1 MNSRVSYI
9 NQRLSLRD
17 PLQESLAIVAEVAE
31 IVPLSKLPSTEDD
44 NRLNS
49 AELLAKIKELYP
61 SCNDFE
67 RDFPSIC
74 FSIATGVGKTRLMG
88 ACISYLYLEKGV
100 KNFFVLSPNLTIYE
114 KLIEDFGNPGN
125 PKYVFSGISE
135 FVHNRPV
142 IITGD
147 NYNQQGSLFKD
158 TEIRI
163 NIFNI
168 AKFNAENRATR
179 SGGVSLPPRIKRLSE
194 YLGKSYWEYLSGL
207 NDLVI
212 LMDEAHRYHADASKN
227 AINELKPVLGIELTA
242 TPIDERGNPFKNVVF
257 EYSLAKALSDGKYV
271 KNPAIATRKNFRPNG
286 LSDAEI
292 EIIKLEDA
300 ISIHEDTKNHL
311 EIYAR
316 NNSVRK
322 VKPFVLVVCR
332 DINHARDTFNYINS
346 DQFFK
351 GIYRD
356 KALQIDSS
364 TRNEELIEKQF
375 LSLEHDDNEIEIVIH
390 VNMLKE
396 GWDVTN
402 LYTIVPL
409 RAANAAVLVEQTIGR
424 GLRLPYKG
432 ERTGEDKVDKL
443 TVVAHDNFEKVI
455 EAAQDPNSV
464 LNKLTYIEIPEEDLA
479 AKTIV
484 IASVSR
490 NAAELEAEQHKVSQ
504 ITDRDKQQK
513 AQNVVD
519 AKRAIISFLPS
530 FSASDGV
537 KKASDLDKKEVKEM
551 VIHKIEESLS
561 TGQLNMF
568 AGEIVEEAIAIYE
581 TVVTSYRNNIIE
593 IPRMDLVQGQ
603 VNVWFENFDLD
614 TTTGY
619 NVQLLREEII
629 IRGLKDNSLD
639 TIGVLAGAFTR
650 ETPVNMLVSELIN
663 YSEVDYDDNSTLLH
677 KLSSQA
683 IEAIETNLEDPNELR
698 LLIRQSKKIV
708 AGRIYDQLRT
718 HFRIGEPEYVEPKV
732 LPFVKIEDWN
742 FTALATSG
750 RKDYRE
756 AVTPISAIT
765 RYVYIGFQKACH
777 FEYKFDSKT
786 EKDFAYVLENDPMV
800 TKWLRPADKQ
810 FRIYWANNSR
820 QYRPDFIAETTD
832 AIYMIET
839 KASDQISTVEVLDK
853 KKAAAQYCKYATAY
867 TTANEG
873 KPWHYLLIP
882 HDTVM
887 QTSSFEYFAN
897 HFAIS

>member
-1 MNSRVSYI
+1 MNERVNYI
-9 NQRLSLRD
+9 SQRLSLRD
-17 PLQESLAIVAEVAE
+17 PLQESLKIVAEVAE
-31 IVPLSKLPSTEDD
+31 IVTLKKSTTPNEED
-44 NRLNS
+44 NLAVR
-49 AELLAKIKELYP
+49 ELLEKVNAVYP
-61 SCNDFE
+61 TCTDFE

-100 KNFFVLSPNLTIYE
+100 KNFFVLSPNLTIYD

-125 PKYVFSGISE
+125 PKYVFNGISE

-142 IITGD
+142 IITGE

-158 TEIRI
+158 NEIRI

-179 SGGVSLPPRIKRLSE
+179 SGGFRLPPRIKRLSE

-271 KNPAIATRKNFRPNG
+271 KNPAIATRKNFKRNG

-316 NNSVRK
+316 NNDVRR
-322 VKPFVLVVCR
+322 VKPFILVVCR
-332 DINHARDTFNYINS
+332 DISHARDTFNYINS

-351 GIYRD
+351 GAYRD

-375 LSLEHDDNEIEIVIH
+375 ISLELEENEIEIVIH

-396 GWDVTN
+396 GWDVNN

-409 RAANAAVLVEQTIGR
+409 RAANAAVLIEQTIGR

-443 TVVAHDNFEKVI
+443 TVIAHDNFEKVI
-455 EAAQDPNSV
+455 EAAQDPNSI
-464 LNKLTYIEIPEEDLA
+464 LNKLTYIEIPEEDLSA
-479 AKTIV
+479 RTIV

-490 NAAELEAEQHKVSQ
+490 NAAELEAEQQ
-504 ITDRDKQQK
+504 IVAQIPDRDKQQK
-513 AQNVVD
+513 AQNILD
-519 AKRAIISFLPS
+519 AKIAIINFLPS
-530 FSASDGV
+530 FSVADGV
-537 KKASDLDKKEVKEM
+537 MKAADLEKQEVKEM
-551 VIHKIEESLS
+551 VIQKIEESLS
-561 TGQLNMF
+561 AGQLNMF
-568 AGEIVEEAIAIYE
+568 AGEIMKEVKEIYGK
-581 TVVTSYRNNIIE
+581 VVTSYRNNIIE

-603 VNVWFENFDLD
+603 VHAWFEEFDLD
-614 TTTGY
+614 TSTGY
-619 NVQLLREEII
+619 NVLLLKEEIL

-639 TIGVLAGAFTR
+639 TIGVLAGAFSR

-663 YSEVDYDDNSTLLH
+663 YAEIDYDDNSALLH
-677 KLSSQA
+677 KLCNQALAA
-683 IEAIETNLEDPNELR
+683 IESNLEDKTELR

-708 AGRIYDQLRT
+708 AGRIYDQLQP
-718 HFRIGEPEYVEPKV
+718 HFRLGEPVYIEPKV

-742 FTALATSG
+742 FTAMVTSG
-750 RKDYRE
+750 HKDYRE
-756 AVTPISAIT
+756 AVTPVSAIT
-765 RYVYIGFQKACH
+765 KYVFTGFQKACH

-786 EKDFAYVLENDPMV
+786 EKDFAYVIENDQQV
-800 TKWLRPADKQ
+800 KKWLQPSDKQ

-820 QYRPDFIAETTD
+820 KYRPDFIVETTD
-832 AIYMIET
+832 AIYMVET
-839 KASDQISTVEVLDK
+839 KAADQLNTPDVLDK
-853 KKAAAQYCKYATAY
+853 MKAAVQYCKYATAY
-867 TTANEG
+867 TTSNEG
-873 KPWHYLLIP
+873 KPWHYLFIP
-882 HDTVM
+882 HDAVM
-887 QTSSFEYFAN
+887 QTSSFEYFVN
-897 HFAIS
+897 HFLGK